1 MFDSHLSSP
10 MSSFLWENVSLLTT
24 IPSTTQLYLCPPLP
38 LISRALTSR
47 CPQASLDCMWSLP
60 RAYSFLKNSLGFGI
74 TSICPLPLAKKKKKK
89 KKPLRA
95 IYWWPWCPYISIFKR
110 IFCLTFQAERSYLWS
125 CLENCKALCKWKRFI
140 STFRLTFAAFET
152 C

>member
-1 MFDSHLSSP
+1 MFDSYLNSP
-10 MSSFLWENVSLLTT
+10 MSSFLWVNVRLLTT
-24 IPSTTQLYLCPPLP
+24 IPSTTRLYLCPPLP
-38 LISRALTSR
+38 LISRALNSR
-47 CPQASLDCMWSLP
+47 CPQTACGHCQGLIH
-60 RAYSFLKNSLGFGI
+60 FLKIAWALALHQSVLSL
-74 TSICPLPLAKKKKKK
+74 LQKKKK

-95 IYWWPWCPYISIFKR
+95 VYWWPWCPYVSIVKR